1 MNPKFP
7 VYVVSKGRWDSR
19 LTVKALEMMRVP
31 FHLIV
36 EKDEYENY
44 CKVVDSSKILITP
57 QKYNDEYDTFGMM
70 MIRELDRVRLG
81 TLHGNILL
89 SKDTLIIG
97 FLTTIWMRFTGSIVM

>member
-44 CKVVDSSKILITP
+44 
-57 QKYNDEYDTFGMM
+57 F
-70 MIRELDRVRLG
+70 R
-81 TLHGNILL
+81 
-89 SKDTLIIG
+89 
-97 FLTTIWMRFTGSIVM
+97 